1 MIDQADEQEEGEK
14 KVCKRWT
21 ASQKC
26 WKAMEAGNCPS
37 IGRACQTTGAKR
49 EARFGVFYPGVQFKL
64 LGQKNFLMNK

>member
-1 MIDQADEQEEGEK
+1 MIDPADEKEESGK

-26 WKAMEAGNCPS
+26 WKAMETGNCPC

-49 EARFGVFYPGVQFKL
+49 KAYFGVFYPGTHFKL
-64 LGQKNFLMNK
+64 IIRKDFLTSK